1 MIDFTEYYARQAIKH
16 VGALGSVND
25 AAGEENESFYIPL
38 GVGVTISPW
47 NFPMALMT
55 GMTVGA
61 IVVGNTVVCKPAE
74 ATGVSLANVFAIF
87 GEAGVPPG
95 AANYLPCTGRE
106 IGSDL
111 LTHPQPRSIPCSA
124 S

>member
-16 VGALGSVND
+16 VSGLGSLID
-25 AAGEENESFYIPL
+25 APGEENESFYIPL

-61 IVVGNTVVCKPAE
+61 IVGGNTVVCKPAE
-74 ATGVSLANVFAIF
+74 DTIVSLAKIFDIFA
-87 GEAGVPPG
+87 EAGLPPRVSNSFPG
-95 AANYLPCTGRE
+95 TGRDL
-106 IGSDL
+106 GSFL
-111 LTHPQPRSIPCSA
+111 VPHP
-124 S
+124 